1 MPDTTA
7 QRHDPYAAFRYR
19 DYRLL
24 TATVFLSSLLIT
36 TQAVAVGWDL
46 YERTGSAMALG
57 FLGLA
62 QFAPIV
68 ALFIPAGEL
77 ADRFDRRK
85 VVIASFVLWGAASVG
100 LAVAVLVEA
109 SIAWIYFWVG
119 LSSSAQVVNRPA
131 RDALVTQIVPAA
143 ALPNAIV
150 WNTSL
155 YQIASVSGPALA
167 GLLIAVFH
175 SASPVYAINAA
186 GMLVA
191 ICVAPMI
198 TRQPL
203 RRTTRVVSWRDLFAG
218 VAHVWGTRLILSVI
232 AIDLLAVLFGGAV
245 ALLPI
250 YAKDILHV
258 GPSGLGWL
266 SAAPAVGAVTMGMM
280 QSFRP
285 PLRRAGP
292 TFLWCVGGFGVATVI
307 FGLSTSFWVSLLALV
322 AIGAVDNI
330 SVVVR
335 QTVVQLHTP
344 DELRGRVSAVN
355 RVFIGSSN
363 ELGAFESGAVAAL
376 TTPVFAVVSGGVLTV
391 LLVLAGV
398 RAFPELRRLG
408 PLNTPPEN

>member
-1 MPDTTA
+1 MPDATA
-7 QRHDPYAAFRYR
+7 QRHDPYAAFRFR

-36 TQAVAVGWDL
+36 TQAVAIGWDI

-57 FLGLA
+57 IVGLI
-62 QFAPIV
+62 QFAPV
-68 ALFIPAGEL
+68 AALFLPAGEL

-85 VVIASFVLWGAASVG
+85 IVVASFALWGIASVG
-100 LAVAVLVEA
+100 LAVAAQLQSPVG
-109 SIAWIYFWVG
+109 WIYFWVA
-119 LSSSAQVVNRPA
+119 LSASAQVLNRPA
-131 RDALVTQIVPAA
+131 RDALVSQIVPAS

-167 GLLIAVFH
+167 GLLIAVFG
-175 SASPVYAINAA
+175 SASPVYALNAV

-191 ICVAPMI
+191 LALAPMI
-198 TRQPL
+198 SKQPL
-203 RRTTRVVSWRDLFAG
+203 RAVSRVSSWRDLFAG
-218 VAHVWGTRLILSVI
+218 LRHVWRTRLILSVL
-232 AIDLLAVLFGGAV
+232 ALDLLAVLFGGAI

-250 YAKDILHV
+250 YAKDILQV

-266 SAAPAVGAVTMGMM
+266 SAAPAVGAVSMGVM

-292 TFLWCVGGFGVATVI
+292 AFLWCVGGFGVATVI